1 MRAPPCPLYMACN
14 CCIRWWRCA
23 LTELAPA
30 PDAGPPARR
39 GRAWPAFTAPPS
51 RRPLEVELEV
61 EQAESGREGLRLGAS
76 DGGRGGAARGL
87 GAPPGRA
94 RLSIVGRKRGAL
106 RNRLRMPSSSTSL
119 ANFLK
124 AETSASMSPRSSAP
138 AMLPLSQLR
147 PAGRGPRCGLLCRAR
162 PSANSCHGPM
172 YSGAALDKADA
183 FSCSACL
190 LWAATRLREEAVV
203 QYDAALRVEAAEAVE
218 SPLTDG
224 VAGLERL
231 AARMA
236 QQRQR
241 RGRRDAERTSPRL
254 SVRHHA
260 FGLVGCGFC
269 KDFCN
274 VAD

>member
-1 MRAPPCPLYMACN
+1 
-14 CCIRWWRCA
+14 
-23 LTELAPA
+23 
-30 PDAGPPARR
+30 
-39 GRAWPAFTAPPS
+39 
-51 RRPLEVELEV
+51 
-61 EQAESGREGLRLGAS
+61 
-76 DGGRGGAARGL
+76 
-87 GAPPGRA
+87 
-94 RLSIVGRKRGAL
+94 
-106 RNRLRMPSSSTSL
+106 
-119 ANFLK
+119 
-124 AETSASMSPRSSAP
+124 
-138 AMLPLSQLR
+138 
-147 PAGRGPRCGLLCRAR
+147 
-162 PSANSCHGPM
+162 M

-254 SVRHHA
+254 SVRPCFR
-260 FGLVGCGFC
+260 FGGFM
-269 KDFCN
+269 
-274 VAD
+274 